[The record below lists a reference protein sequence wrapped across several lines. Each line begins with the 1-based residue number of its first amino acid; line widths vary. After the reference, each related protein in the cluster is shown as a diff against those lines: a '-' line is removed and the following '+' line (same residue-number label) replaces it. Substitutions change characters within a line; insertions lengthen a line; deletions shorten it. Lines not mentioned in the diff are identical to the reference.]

1 MKRFFLL
8 AGVLMLTGG
17 LSTMNAEVI
26 YVTENGV
33 GDGMSWNSAAPWRML
48 FMGCERR

>member
-1 MKRFFLL
+1 
-8 AGVLMLTGG
+8 
-17 LSTMNAEVI
+17 MNAEVI

-48 FMGCERR
+48 FHGLRKEMRFMWQKVLIPVVLR